1 MGQKGMGG
9 GMFSRAIIRFIA
21 LFPRLARS
29 SIFVWGVKLF
39 HNLVLSIY
47 HLVFFFLVY
56 LQIVSVDLE
65 RSAGHKNRENCRL

>member
-1 MGQKGMGG
+1 
-9 GMFSRAIIRFIA
+9 MFSRAIIRFIA

-47 HLVFFFLVY
+47 HLVFFFFLVY
-56 LQIVSVDLE
+56 LQIVSVDLKH
-65 RSAGHKNRENCRL
+65 SAGHKNRENCRL